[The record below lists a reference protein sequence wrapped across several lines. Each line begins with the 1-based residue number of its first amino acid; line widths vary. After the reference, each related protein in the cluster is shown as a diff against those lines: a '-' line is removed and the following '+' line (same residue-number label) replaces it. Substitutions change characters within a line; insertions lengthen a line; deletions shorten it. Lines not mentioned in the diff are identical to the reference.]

1 MRVVLLAVCSANV
14 VAFLQRHADADE
26 RHPSND
32 APTSRSLMFAT
43 VPQKMSPSEEM
54 SPSKGTYSSN
64 AGSGNDTPIT
74 KLFLVGHTAAFA
86 AQRCKGQ
93 GELVS
98 TVDLNQRAGGKYI
111 YLCASRRTA
120 AEDASGS
127 APAVDDVRIQTSSS
141 CPTGWKSPEKFD
153 GLNGDLNQEAGGK
166 DIFMCYKTG
175 GSDSGWEPGDLQ
187 SVAVVT
193 GKDAACPSGSSRVTT
208 LNGLDGDL
216 NQEAGGDWIY
226 LCKALHIPKC
236 GPPGV
241 GKQFA
246 SGKSAT
252 TPCGTN
258 CGACFEDILTCGALP
273 SGKQF
278 ASGKTATFP
287 CGTTC
292 ATTCFE
298 DKFPKPFNSPWFCT
312 DRPDDPK
319 DPSDCNDMST
329 WGDNRVGSEFIR
341 DEDRSDSSWKIENED
356 TKNIEFLALQKAA
369 SWHKDDCGGEACGVA
384 KALKYSKPQGFDGRY
399 GARTAAYAPFGI
411 EKYYNYFGENNAKST
426 MYVVA
431 PPGTAGWGV
440 EKGEPFFLNVF
451 ADLSKAPSG
460 GEISVVSV
468 FMTYPADLYEVL
480 GWEYGEYPQV
490 SKLGHFHACTG
501 GTGPGTLN
509 CKASGTRHQQGH
521 KGTSGNSFAGII
533 FTPVPPEPKGGFGR
547 QDSEGSAYHIG
558 SWKVKLK
565 NSAAAGDYGGTARG
579 IGFSGAIVT
588 PASLKMGSTESCLPV
603 YSASRKPRPYTCLIV
618 K

>member
-1 MRVVLLAVCSANV
+1 MR
-14 VAFLQRHADADE
+14 
-26 RHPSND
+26 
-32 APTSRSLMFAT
+32 
-43 VPQKMSPSEEM
+43 
-54 SPSKGTYSSN
+54 
-64 AGSGNDTPIT
+64 
-74 KLFLVGHTAAFA
+74 
-86 AQRCKGQ
+86 
-93 GELVS
+93 
-98 TVDLNQRAGGKYI
+98 
-111 YLCASRRTA
+111 
-120 AEDASGS
+120 
-127 APAVDDVRIQTSSS
+127 
-141 CPTGWKSPEKFD
+141 
-153 GLNGDLNQEAGGK
+153 
-166 DIFMCYKTG
+166 
-175 GSDSGWEPGDLQ
+175 
-187 SVAVVT
+187 
-193 GKDAACPSGSSRVTT
+193 
-208 LNGLDGDL
+208 
-216 NQEAGGDWIY
+216 
-226 LCKALHIPKC
+226 
-236 GPPGV
+236 
-241 GKQFA
+241 
-246 SGKSAT
+246 
-252 TPCGTN
+252 
-258 CGACFEDILTCGALP
+258 
-273 SGKQF
+273 
-278 ASGKTATFP
+278 
-287 CGTTC
+287 
-292 ATTCFE
+292 
-298 DKFPKPFNSPWFCT
+298 
-312 DRPDDPK
+312 
-319 DPSDCNDMST
+319 
-329 WGDNRVGSEFIR
+329 GDNRVGTEFIR

-399 GARTAAYAPFGI
+399 GAPTAAYAPFGI

-521 KGTSGNSFAGII
+521 KGTSGNSFAGIT